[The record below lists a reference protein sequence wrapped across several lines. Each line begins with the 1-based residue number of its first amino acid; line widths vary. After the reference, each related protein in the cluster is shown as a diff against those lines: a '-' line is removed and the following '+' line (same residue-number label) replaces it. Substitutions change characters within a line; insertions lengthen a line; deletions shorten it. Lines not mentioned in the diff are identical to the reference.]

1 MACRVHRSVSKARR
15 VTELPGL
22 ELRTLISSDGTLRL
36 WLDDVPVPEPAPDEV
51 VVRVQAAPINPSDIG
66 VLFGPADLAT
76 LQDAGTADRPEV
88 TATVPAA
95 RIEAVSGRV
104 DRALPAGNEGA
115 GTIVA
120 AGRDAQ
126 ELVGRVVAARSFG
139 MYAQYRLVKLAD
151 CLVLADGTAP
161 LAGASAFINPLTAL
175 GMVETMRLEGHTAI
189 VHTAA
194 ASNLGQMLTRLC
206 IADGVPLVNVVR
218 RQEQAGVLRD
228 LGARY
233 VVDSTSPSFVADL
246 DDAIAETGATLAFD
260 AIGGGRMAA
269 TILAS
274 MERTLLAQAD
284 GYNRY
289 GSPIHKQVYLYGS
302 LDPAPTEIDRSFG
315 MAWGIRG
322 WLMTWFMEK
331 IGPEH
336 GARLRERVAAELTTI
351 FASHITAEISLAQA
365 LAVDTIQAYTRRAT
379 GEKYAINPTL
389 PVR

>member
-1 MACRVHRSVSKARR
+1 MDRTRQPHVSPSMG
-15 VTELPGL
+15 LHGL
-22 ELRTLISSDGTLRL
+22 ELRTLISPDGTLRL
-36 WLDDVPVPEPAPDEV
+36 WLEDVPVPEPAADEV
-51 VVRVQAAPINPSDIG
+51 VVRVQAAPLNPSDLG

-76 LQDAGTADRPEV
+76 LRGAGTTDRPEV

-95 RIEAVSGRV
+95 RIDGARGRV
-104 DRALPAGNEGA
+104 AHTLPAGNEGA

-120 AGRDAQ
+120 AGRDTHD
-126 ELVGRVVAARSFG
+126 LVGRVVAARSFG
-139 MYAQYRLVKLAD
+139 MYAQYRLVKLVD
-151 CLVLADGTAP
+151 CLVLPEGTAP

-206 IADGVPLVNVVR
+206 IADGIPLVNVVR
-218 RQEQAGVLRD
+218 SQEQADVLRD
-228 LGARY
+228 IGARY
-233 VVDSTSPSFVADL
+233 VVNSASPSFTADL

-284 GYNRY
+284 GYSRY
-289 GSPIHKQVYLYGS
+289 GSPIHKQVYLYGN
-302 LDPAPTEIDRSFG
+302 LDPAPTEVDRSFG
-315 MAWGIRG
+315 MAWGISG
-322 WLMTWFMEK
+322 WLMTWFMHQ
-331 IGPEH
+331 IGPEQA
-336 GARLRERVAAELTTI
+336 ARLRERVAAELTTI

-365 LAVDTIQAYTRRAT
+365 LAVDTIRAYTRRAT
-379 GEKYAINPTL
+379 GEKYAINPSL
-389 PVR
+389 PVS

>member
-1 MACRVHRSVSKARR
+1 MQ
-15 VTELPGL
+15 VTGLHGL
-22 ELRTLISSDGTLRL
+22 ELRTLVSPDGTLRL
-36 WLDDVPVPEPAPDEV
+36 WLEDVPVPEPAADEV
-51 VVRVQAAPINPSDIG
+51 VVRVQAAPLNPSDIG

-76 LQDAGTADRPEV
+76 LRVAGSVDRPEV
-88 TATVPAA
+88 TATVPAD
-95 RIEAVSGRV
+95 RIEGVRGRV
-104 DRALPAGNEGA
+104 AHALPAGNEGA

-120 AGRDAQ
+120 AGRDAH
-126 ELVGRVVAARSFG
+126 ELVGRVVAVRSFG

-151 CLVLADGTAP
+151 CLVLPEGTAP
-161 LAGASAFINPLTAL
+161 LACASAFINPLTAL
-175 GMVETMRLEGHTAI
+175 GMVETMRREGHTAI

-206 IADGVPLVNVVR
+206 IADGVALVNVVR
-218 RQEQAGVLRD
+218 SQEQADVLHAI
-228 LGARY
+228 GARY
-233 VVDSTSPSFVADL
+233 VIDSTSPSFIADL

-289 GSPIHKQVYLYGS
+289 GSPIHKQIYLYGN
-302 LDPAPTEIDRSFG
+302 LDPAPTEIHRSFG
-315 MAWGIRG
+315 MAWGISG
-322 WLMTWFMEK
+322 WLMTWFMDQ
-331 IGPEH
+331 IGPQQA
-336 GARLRERVAAELTTI
+336 ARLHGRVAAELTTI

-365 LAVDTIQAYTRRAT
+365 LAADTIRAYTKRAT

-389 PVR
+389 PLR

>member
-1 MACRVHRSVSKARR
+1 VAQVMERH
-15 VTELPGL
+15 GL
-22 ELRTLISSDGTLRL
+22 ELRTVISSGGALRL
-36 WLDDVPVPEPAPDEV
+36 WLQDVQVPVPTAGEV
-51 VVRVQAAPINPSDIG
+51 VVRVEAAPINPSDIG

-76 LQDAGTADRPEV
+76 LQGVGTTDRPEV

-95 RIEAVSGRV
+95 RIDGVSGRV
-104 DRALPAGNEGA
+104 DQALPAGNEGA

-120 AGRDAQ
+120 AGRDAHD
-126 ELVGRVVAARSFG
+126 LVGRVVAARSFG
-139 MYAQYRLVKLAD
+139 MYAQYRLVKLTD
-151 CLVLADGTAP
+151 CLVLPEGTAP

-206 IADGVPLVNVVR
+206 IADGIPLVNVVR
-218 RQEQAGVLRD
+218 SQGQADVLRGI
-228 LGARY
+228 GARY
-233 VVDSTSPSFVADL
+233 VIDSTSPSFIADL
-246 DDAIAETGATLAFD
+246 DDAIAETGATVAFD

-274 MERTLLAQAD
+274 MERALLARTDA
-284 GYNRY
+284 YSRY

-302 LDPAPTEIDRSFG
+302 LDPAPTEVDRSFG
-315 MAWGIRG
+315 MAWGIGG
-322 WLMTWFMEK
+322 WLMTWFMDRL
-331 IGPEH
+331 GQQQA
-336 GARLRERVAAELTTI
+336 GRLRERVAAELTTI
-351 FASHITAEISLAQA
+351 FASHITAEISLSQA
-365 LAVDTIQAYTRRAT
+365 LAADTIRAYTKRAT

>member
-1 MACRVHRSVSKARR
+1 M
-15 VTELPGL
+15 ELHGL
-22 ELRTLISSDGTLRL
+22 ELRTMISSGGTLRL
-36 WLDDVPVPEPAPDEV
+36 WLQDVPAREPAADEV

-76 LQDAGTADRPEV
+76 LHGTGAADRPEV

-95 RIEAVSGRV
+95 RIEGVSRRL
-104 DRALPAGNEGA
+104 DQALPAGNEGA

-126 ELVGRVVAARSFG
+126 DVVGRVVAARSFG

-151 CLVLADGTAP
+151 CLVLAEGTAP
-161 LAGASAFINPLTAL
+161 LVGASAFINPLTAL

-206 IADGVPLVNVVR
+206 IADGIPLVNVVR
-218 RQEQAGVLRD
+218 SQQQADVLRAI
-228 LGARY
+228 GARY
-233 VVDSTSPSFVADL
+233 VVDSTNPSFIADL
-246 DDAIAETGATLAFD
+246 DDAIADTGATLAFD
-260 AIGGGRMAA
+260 AIGGGHMAA

-274 MERTLLAQAD
+274 MERALLARTD
-284 GYNRY
+284 GYSRY

-302 LDPAPTEIDRSFG
+302 LDPAPTEIHRSFG
-315 MAWGIRG
+315 MAWGIGG
-322 WLMTWFMEK
+322 WLMTWFMDK
-331 IGPEH
+331 IGPQQA
-336 GARLRERVAAELTTI
+336 ARLRERVAADLTTI

-365 LAVDTIQAYTRRAT
+365 LAVETIRAYTRRAT
-379 GEKYAINPTL
+379 GEKYAINPSL
-389 PVR
+389 PGR

>member
-1 MACRVHRSVSKARR
+1 VQ
-15 VTELPGL
+15 VTGLHGL
-22 ELRTLISSDGTLRL
+22 ELRTLVSPDGTLRL
-36 WLDDVPVPEPAPDEV
+36 WLEDVPVPEPAADEV
-51 VVRVQAAPINPSDIG
+51 VVRVQAAPLNPSDIG

-76 LQDAGTADRPEV
+76 LRGSGSVDRPEV
-88 TATVPAA
+88 TATVPAD
-95 RIEAVSGRV
+95 RIEGVRGRV
-104 DRALPAGNEGA
+104 AHALPAGNEGA

-120 AGRDAQ
+120 AGRDAH
-126 ELVGRVVAARSFG
+126 ELVGRVVAVRSFG

-151 CLVLADGTAP
+151 CLVLPEGTEP
-161 LAGASAFINPLTAL
+161 LACASAFINPLTAL
-175 GMVETMRLEGHTAI
+175 GMVETMRREGHTAI

-206 IADGVPLVNVVR
+206 IADGVALVNVVR
-218 RQEQAGVLRD
+218 SQEQADVLHAI
-228 LGARY
+228 GARY
-233 VVDSTSPSFVADL
+233 VIDSTSPSFIADL

-289 GSPIHKQVYLYGS
+289 GSPVHKQIYLYGN
-302 LDPAPTEIDRSFG
+302 LDPAPTEIHRSFG
-315 MAWGIRG
+315 MAWGISG
-322 WLMTWFMEK
+322 WLMTWFMDQ
-331 IGPEH
+331 IGPQQA
-336 GARLRERVAAELTTI
+336 ARLHGRVAAELTTI

-365 LAVDTIQAYTRRAT
+365 LAVDTIRAYTKRAT

-389 PVR
+389 PLR